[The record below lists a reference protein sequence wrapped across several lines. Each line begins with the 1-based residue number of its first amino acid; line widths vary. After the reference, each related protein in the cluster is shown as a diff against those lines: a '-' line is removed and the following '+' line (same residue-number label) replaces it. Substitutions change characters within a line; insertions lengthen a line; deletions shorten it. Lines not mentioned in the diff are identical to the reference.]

1 MSDFGRRF
9 VVDTNAL
16 IRLKRHR
23 RASSLFLDHAALPSE
38 VLREAAGL
46 SDIRILRERI
56 YPTTPQVL
64 ECLVRVM
71 NSVPASDRKLVDL
84 YSNHGGAD
92 PLVVACALDG
102 QERDSPYLDAP
113 EWFVVTNDDAV
124 RDKAME
130 FGLHVISSDEFA
142 NMIDADDAPREN
154 VPAVDHAGALYLNEV
169 AAIREKYGIEAGP
182 PAEELMPPLSFDEH

>member
-1 MSDFGRRF
+1 MNDFGQSY

-23 RASSLFLDHAALPSE
+23 RARSLFLDHAMLPSE

-46 SDIRILRERI
+46 SDIRTLRERI

-71 NSVPASDRKLVDL
+71 NSLPDSDRKLVDL

-92 PLVVACALDG
+92 PFVVACALDG
-102 QERDSPYLDAP
+102 QERDSLYLDAP
-113 EWFVVTNDDAV
+113 EWIVVTNDDAV
-124 RDKAME
+124 RDKAKE
-130 FGLHVISSDEFA
+130 FGLHVMSSDEFA
-142 NMIDADDAPREN
+142 AIIDADDARREDA
-154 VPAVDHAGALYLNEV
+154 PG
-169 AAIREKYGIEAGP
+169 
-182 PAEELMPPLSFDEH
+182 